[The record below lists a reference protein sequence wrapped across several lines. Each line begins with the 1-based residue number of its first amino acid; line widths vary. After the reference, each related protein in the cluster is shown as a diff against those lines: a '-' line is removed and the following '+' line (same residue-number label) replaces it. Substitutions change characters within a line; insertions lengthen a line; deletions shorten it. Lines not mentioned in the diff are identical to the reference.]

1 MKMKKRKKDSFLK
14 ENLNLF
20 LFVSVFFIWPLSHF
34 FIALPIVDYYL
45 EKKGTRTR
53 GVMTS
58 ISSNLQYVTST
69 DNGFNVYE
77 FDYEGKRYKGIS
89 EIPFTLDV
97 VGDSIDIVFFEFWP
111 DFNRPKSFFTKK
123 KANEN

>member
-1 MKMKKRKKDSFLK
+1 
-14 ENLNLF
+14 
-20 LFVSVFFIWPLSHF
+20 
-34 FIALPIVDYYL
+34 
-45 EKKGTRTR
+45 
-53 GVMTS
+53 MTS

-111 DFNRPKSFFTKK
+111 DFNRPKSFFIKK
-123 KANEN
+123 KY